1 MKKKICPWAERSSL
15 EKAYHDLEWGRVH
28 RDERYLF
35 EMLILEGKQAG
46 LSWSTIIKKR
56 ESLRQ
61 AFDHFDPKK
70 IAEFGEDKVM
80 ELMAN
85 PGVIRHEL
93 KIRAVIH
100 NSKLYLKLKNQGWSL
115 SEFLWNYQMDQAQ
128 INAYSESSQIPS
140 QTPLS
145 QTISKD
151 LKKMGFKF
159 VGPVSIYALMQ
170 AIGMVHD
177 HLITCPVYGDR

>member
-1 MKKKICPWAERSSL
+1 MKQKICPWAERSSL
-15 EKAYHDLEWGRVH
+15 EKDYHDLEWGRVQK
-28 RDERYLF
+28 DELYLF

-61 AFDHFDPKK
+61 AFDNFDPNI
-70 IAEFGEDKVM
+70 IARYDEAKVM
-80 ELMAN
+80 ALMAN

-100 NSKLYLKLKNQGWSL
+100 NAKLYLKLKEEGWSL
-115 SEFLWNYQMDQAQ
+115 SSFLWNYQNHQVQ
-128 INAYSESSQIPS
+128 VNTFSESSQIPS
-140 QTPLS
+140 QTSLS

-151 LKKMGFKF
+151 LKKLGFKF

-170 AIGMVHD
+170 AIGMVND
-177 HLITCPVYGDR
+177 HLISCPFYKDK